1 MSWASIEAL
10 FLQQVVRG
18 LACWE
23 EAYALRS
30 VSEWDHPDH
39 MMPLVGY
46 FNRTIVWI
54 ASLLNNSCA
63 EGWGNPQ
70 CHIVC
75 CSEGWQIG

>member
-1 MSWASIEAL
+1 
-10 FLQQVVRG
+10 
-18 LACWE
+18 
-23 EAYALRS
+23 
-30 VSEWDHPDH
+30 